1 MNLQKPLSN
10 SSVYLIGY
18 HGQNRPAG
26 VLAIVSLIT
35 SMYHLYHQNLDRIQI
50 TKKNVNVIEP
60 TYLEVYWS
68 SLHTAIYMQSSLQKM
83 ISTQPIVTPE
93 PKGSENSGNSNEDVP
108 TVFEIASDIQ
118 QKLQDLLRKVN
129 DDDVQFNKFAD
140 SINDRLKNLEE
151 WFVIIHSHI
160 ASITCI
166 QDRWMLPYLFT
177 YNIMV

>member
-1 MNLQKPLSN
+1 
-10 SSVYLIGY
+10 
-18 HGQNRPAG
+18 
-26 VLAIVSLIT
+26 
-35 SMYHLYHQNLDRIQI
+35 
-50 TKKNVNVIEP
+50 
-60 TYLEVYWS
+60 
-68 SLHTAIYMQSSLQKM
+68 MQSSLQNM

-151 WFVIIHSHI
+151 
-160 ASITCI
+160 
-166 QDRWMLPYLFT
+166 
-177 YNIMV
+177 